1 MMETFAVRNPGPMT
15 TVQDLGR
22 FAFLDRGVPLSGAL
36 DHFACRVANLLVGNP
51 EDAAVLEITVMGPTL
66 EVLAP
71 ADVALTGADMEM
83 TINREPIRGW
93 RSARVKPG
101 DIIRIPSAA
110 SGCRACLAV
119 TGGIDVPPMM
129 GSRSTFVR
137 AKIGGV
143 KGRELIKGDILS
155 RGAGGLL
162 DRPRELPDEWIP
174 RYTREILLRAVPGPQ
189 DDAFRGGITAF
200 FSASYEVT
208 QQADRMGCRLQGPAV
223 HRDQESPESIVT
235 EPTMPGNVQI
245 PADGQP
251 IILLVEQTSGGY
263 AKIATVITADLP
275 NVAQALPGNTV
286 RFELVTLEAAHCL
299 YREQQKRLQQ
309 IREYLE
315 KDQLV
320 KSCQRHMSSSFLAGR
335 KAQVSHGTK
344 LK

>member
-1 MMETFAVRNPGPMT
+1 MIPTFAVRNPGPMT

-22 FAFLDRGVPLSGAL
+22 SAFLDRGVPLSGAL
-36 DHFACRVANLLVGNP
+36 DPFACRVANLLVGNH
-51 EDAAVLEITVMGPTL
+51 EDAAVLEITVMGPIL

-71 ADVALTGADMEM
+71 ADIALTGADMKM
-83 TINREPIRGW
+83 TVNREPIRGW
-93 RSARVKPG
+93 RSVGVNPG
-101 DIIRIPSAA
+101 DIIRIPRAA

-162 DRPRELPDEWIP
+162 GRPRELPDAWIP
-174 RYTREILLRAVPGPQ
+174 RYAREIVLRAVPGPQ
-189 DDAFRGGITAF
+189 DDAFREGIAAF
-200 FSASYEVT
+200 FGASYEVA
-208 QQADRMGCRLQGPAV
+208 QQADRMGCRLRGPVV

-235 EPTMPGNVQI
+235 EPTMPGNVQV

-263 AKIATVITADLP
+263 AKIATVITTDLP
-275 NVAQALPGNTV
+275 NVAQAMPGNTI
-286 RFELVTLEAAHCL
+286 RFERVTLEVAHRL

-315 KDQLV
+315 KGL
-320 KSCQRHMSSSFLAGR
+320 
-335 KAQVSHGTK
+335 
-344 LK
+344 